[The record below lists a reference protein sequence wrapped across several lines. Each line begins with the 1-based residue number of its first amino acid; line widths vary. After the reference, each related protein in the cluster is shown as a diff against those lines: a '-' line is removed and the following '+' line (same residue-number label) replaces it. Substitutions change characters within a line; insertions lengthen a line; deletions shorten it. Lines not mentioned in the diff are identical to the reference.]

1 MNLAPSPH
9 FLMTLC
15 SCICSTH
22 IGGSQNS
29 LLFLRV
35 SSYPRNSSWPS
46 CYHGTPASLH
56 PYTLLGLGEG
66 PRARSQVMLKQS
78 RASLATRY
86 LSGLLTSD
94 QPGALGVGLYVT
106 VTVSGIA
113 GLVLGPPPPWS
124 LSCVC
129 SQISQIAFT
138 GSPYLCCSPDYSVLS
153 LKLVIFWNSVLP
165 RTKFI
170 F

>member
-56 PYTLLGLGEG
+56 PYTLLGLGGRSEG
-66 PRARSQVMLKQS
+66 EVPGNFEAEQS
-78 RASLATRY
+78 ILSHSLLVWSLDIRPTW
-86 LSGLLTSD
+86 G
-94 QPGALGVGLYVT
+94 PGGGIICDGYSVRDCRPGPWPAPTVVT
-106 VTVSGIA
+106 VMRLFTDITN
-113 GLVLGPPPPWS
+113 S
-124 LSCVC
+124 LHR
-129 SQISQIAFT
+129 I
-138 GSPYLCCSPDYSVLS
+138 PLS
-153 LKLVIFWNSVLP
+153 LLFTRLFSVV
-165 RTKFI
+165 T
-170 F
+170 

>member
-94 QPGALGVGLYVT
+94 QPGGGIICDGYSVRDCRPGPWPAPTLVT
-106 VTVSGIA
+106 VMRLFTDITN
-113 GLVLGPPPPWS
+113 S
-124 LSCVC
+124 LHR
-129 SQISQIAFT
+129 I
-138 GSPYLCCSPDYSVLS
+138 PLS
-153 LKLVIFWNSVLP
+153 LLFTRLFSVV
-165 RTKFI
+165 T
-170 F
+170 